1 MSDES
6 LSTRSRTAFG
16 LVGAGV
22 IAVAAVTVAIAST
35 PSHAGST
42 YYEATFSHAGQGL
55 DPGKSDVKIRG
66 IAVGTVDRIKL
77 DRNGRVTVK
86 LRVDKGIR
94 VADTATATI
103 EPVSVFGPKDLVLT
117 PGAHEMSGPYLKD
130 GGTVEQTS
138 DPQDLSETAWP
149 AYELTKAI
157 NPDEVATILHT
168 LGSGLQGEGPAARRM
183 IVNGSTVVDATY
195 RDRAYIRALLNDLT
209 GLSGTLAAHG
219 DNVTRFTGDF
229 NTVSK
234 VITDRPDKIDQLL
247 TQASKVSDT
256 VGTTMRGHGA
266 NLGKIIDSAGGVA
279 STVNSE
285 LDKLPVMMD
294 SLNGFFGLLS
304 QIIRIPGPSGT
315 TIAQAKEA
323 LSLDLCQVFI
333 DACTTD
339 PFLPKKTGSAKK
351 TASTK
356 KTGSTAK
363 TGAAGGR
370 P

>member
-6 LSTRSRTAFG
+6 LSSRSRTMFG

-22 IAVAAVTVAIAST
+22 IAAAAIGVAIAST

-42 YYEATFSHAGQGL
+42 YYNATFGTAGQGL
-55 DPGKSDVKIRG
+55 DPGKSDVKVRG
-66 IAVGTVDRIKL
+66 IAVGTVEHIKL
-77 DRNGRVTVK
+77 DRNGRVTVR
-86 LRVDKGIR
+86 LRVDKGVR
-94 VADTATATI
+94 VPDTASATI
-103 EPVSVFGPKDLVLT
+103 EPVSVFGPKDLVLN
-117 PGAHEMSGPYLKD
+117 PGAHEVSGPYLRD
-130 GGTVEQTS
+130 GGTVVRTS
-138 DPQDLSETAWP
+138 DPQDLSQTAWP
-149 AYELTKAI
+149 AYNLTKAI

-168 LGSGLQGEGPAARRM
+168 LGAGLSGEGPAARRL
-183 IVNGSTVVDATY
+183 IQNGATVVDATY
-195 RDRAYIRALLNDLT
+195 QDRAYIRALLSDLN

-234 VITDRPDKIDQLL
+234 VITEKPDKVDQLL
-247 TQASKVSDT
+247 AQATRLSDT

-266 NLGKIIDSAGGVA
+266 NLGRLIDDVGGIA
-279 STVNSE
+279 ATVHSE
-285 LDKLPVMMD
+285 NDKLPVLMD

-315 TIAQAKEA
+315 TIAQAKEV

-333 DACTTD
+333 DVCTTD
-339 PFLPKKTGSAKK
+339 PFQPKGK
-351 TASTK
+351 TAT
-356 KTGSTAK
+356 TP
-363 TGAAGGR
+363 GGR